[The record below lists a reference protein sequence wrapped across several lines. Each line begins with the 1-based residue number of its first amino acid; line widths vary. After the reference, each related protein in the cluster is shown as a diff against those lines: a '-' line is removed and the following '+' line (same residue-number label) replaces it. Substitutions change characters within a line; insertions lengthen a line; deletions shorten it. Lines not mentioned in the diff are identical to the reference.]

1 MKTFLLCFIPLFVAV
16 DTAGNVPIFLSLTES
31 MPGRERKKV
40 VWQACWTALVISILF
55 MLLGKWLFTY
65 LHITPSDFKI
75 AGGLV
80 LLFIAV
86 TGILPFSPTEHYEGV
101 GIVPLGV
108 PLMMGPAALTTLLI
122 QIDLYPVWYVGASL
136 IVNIVVSFFAFYYSW
151 YLTKAMGVNGMRAA
165 SKVISLFLAAI
176 AVMMIR
182 SAIQEILHMKGM

>member
-16 DTAGNVPIFLSLTES
+16 DTPGNIPLFLGLTEGMS
-31 MPGRERKKV
+31 PQARKKV
-40 VWQACWTALVISILF
+40 VWQACWTALVVSVLF
-55 MLLGKWLFTY
+55 MIGGKWLFSL
-65 LHITPSDFKI
+65 LHITTSDFKI
-75 AGGLV
+75 AGGLI

-86 TGILPFSPTEHYEGV
+86 TGILPFNHSEKFEGV

-122 QIDLYPVWYVGASL
+122 QVDLYPVWWVSAGL
-136 IVNIVVSFFAFYYSW
+136 LLNIAISFFAFYYSW
-151 YLTKAMGVNGMRAA
+151 RIAKAFGTNGMKAL

-182 SAIQEILHMKGM
+182 VGIQEVLGR